1 MLNTSCPPILSSG
14 TDNPLRMNGSIEV
27 NPSLLHLRLIASHW
41 LHCPQAFKLLIF
53 YQVVDS
59 PLFRHGVPMLVT
71 AMQVFSRLLVW
82 TLAVRRR
89 KDIQKKSCQRGGGG
103 VPSRCSGCLTPSLY
117 HWKLEAWLGSSIVGH
132 QGHAGTA
139 RLHRCPTEELAK
151 QTRQCKSCC
160 VSRRLGSRTT
170 ALKTAYQLYLWL
182 LTCR

>member
-89 KDIQKKSCQRGGGG
+89 KDIQKKSCQRGGKTYRRRAANAAEEAYPVA
-103 VPSRCSGCLTPSLY
+103 VPDVLHQVYTTGNWKRGWDHRSLGI
-117 HWKLEAWLGSSIVGH
+117 KDMQE
-132 QGHAGTA
+132 QHASTDVQLRNWQNRHGN
-139 RLHRCPTEELAK
+139 AK
-151 QTRQCKSCC
+151 A
-160 VSRRLGSRTT
+160 V
-170 ALKTAYQLYLWL
+170 AY
-182 LTCR
+182 RDG